1 MPSVSDGNLPTQGD
15 FRTAIAPL
23 NGHGGQGAQHIRR
36 RHGLSRQLN
45 SGSLLSQVLPEPGED
60 LIFQGGEPIFGG
72 EHLVFQLLQLLGD
85 VTLAVGKGLLA
96 DVACG
101 HLVDEGFGN
110 FNIIAEDPVK
120 AYLQGADAGFL
131 PLAGLDGGNGA
142 AAALHNVPEAIGFGI
157 RAFADDAALP
167 DGQGRLVYDGIFNF
181 IGAVRQ
187 RVDGLG
193 QLGK

>member
-1 MPSVSDGNLPTQGD
+1 MLPK
-15 FRTAIAPL
+15 
-23 NGHGGQGAQHIRR
+23 
-36 RHGLSRQLN
+36 
-45 SGSLLSQVLPEPGED
+45 PGED
-60 LIFQGGEPIFGG
+60 LIFQGGEPVFGG
-72 EHLVFQLLQLLGD
+72 KHLVFQLLQLLGD
-85 VTLAVGKGLLA
+85 VTLAVSKGLLA

-110 FNIIAEDPVK
+110 FNIIAEDPVE
-120 AYLQGADAGFL
+120 AHLQGADTGFL

-142 AAALHNVPEAIGFGI
+142 AAAFHNVPEAIGFGV
-157 RAFADDAALP
+157 RALADDAALP
-167 DGQGRLVYDGIFNF
+167 DGQGRLVHDGIFDF